1 MANPKRLYNWINKP
15 NFGMFSS
22 IRLCISEKFVNFAI
36 RHRVRFEHVAPKT
49 TTVWN
54 ANGLIVV

>member
-1 MANPKRLYNWINKP
+1 
-15 NFGMFSS
+15 MFSS

-36 RHRVRFEHVAPKT
+36 RHRARFEHVASKT